1 MKKIIKKLHF
11 FNIEKALKKIYSQK
25 FHEFGASPKSLLW
38 KSIFT
43 QDLRLESIIKI
54 ILTFDNLENNKICD
68 IGCGY
73 GRFLEKLQEHKKLNK
88 IYYNGIDIN
97 EDFVSYCLKK
107 YKKENVFFH
116 IASSPRQS
124 VDFTVMSGT
133 YNLCTLNN
141 VNTWEDYL
149 TNCLSKNWLKTKRAM
164 IFNLLVRK
172 QKGIYGG
179 LYYSNEQWIK
189 KYCEISFGKTKIS
202 KSNLL
207 PDDILIVVQR

>member
-1 MKKIIKKLHF
+1 MV
-11 FNIEKALKKIYSQK
+11 
-25 FHEFGASPKSLLW
+25 
-38 KSIFT
+38 T
-43 QDLRLESIIKI
+43 R
-54 ILTFDNLENNKICD
+54 
-68 IGCGY
+68 
-73 GRFLEKLQEHKKLNK
+73 
-88 IYYNGIDIN
+88 
-97 EDFVSYCLKK
+97 
-107 YKKENVFFH
+107 YKNVFFH
-116 IASSPRQS
+116 IASSPRES

-172 QKGIYGG
+172 QKGVYGG